1 METRNM
7 VTTLMA
13 MTPNRAMPRTMSIE
27 AIRSEGAI
35 GPAPEA
41 ASESRGSRPEIGND
55 HLPVRADLG
64 RRAGG
69 QHFPQIEHG
78 HAIADVEDQIGMMFD
93 QQHAGARPA
102 DRLDQRAEAA

>member
-27 AIRSEGAI
+27 AMRSDGAI
-35 GPAPEA
+35 GPALLA
-41 ASESRGSRPEIGND
+41 ASESKRSRSEIGND
-55 HLPVRADLG
+55 HLPMRADLG

-69 QHFPQIEHG
+69 QHFSEIAHG
-78 HAIADVEDQIGMMFD
+78 HAIADIEDQIGMMLD
-93 QQHAGARPA
+93 QQHADTR
-102 DRLDQRAEAA
+102 